1 MTVPTREAASLPSTI
16 PSWSWAACADL
27 IRLRNQSGTLLLLW
41 PSLWALWMA
50 TGGIPAWSHLAIFC
64 AGAFL
69 MRSAGV
75 VLNDLTDRK
84 VDRLVARTQVRPLA
98 DGRLSPSHAL
108 IVLGALLAL
117 AAAMLI
123 FLPPITWGLGVIAVV
138 LAAAYPWAKRLIAVP
153 QAMLGIAFGWG
164 AVMAWAAVRHQVDA
178 PAWVLF
184 LATVFWAIAYDTI
197 YALQDREDDR
207 RIGVRSSAIFF
218 GEGAWIAVLCC
229 GAALV
234 TCVAAAGL
242 LTGAGRGL
250 YPLLVGVA
258 AFLVWQA
265 LQTRG
270 TVAPS
275 RAFALFRQHVWVGMA
290 ILVGIAIGFATN

>member
-1 MTVPTREAASLPSTI
+1 MTGPPREAASLPSPM
-16 PSWSWAACADL
+16 PSWSWSACADL
-27 IRLRNQSGTLLLLW
+27 LRLRNQSGTLLLLW

-84 VDRLVARTQVRPLA
+84 VDRLVARTKVRPLA

-108 IVLGALLAL
+108 LILAVLLAL
-117 AAAMLI
+117 AVALLM
-123 FLPPITWGLGVIAVV
+123 FLPSSTWVLSVIALA
-138 LAAAYPWAKRLIAVP
+138 LAATYPWAKRVIAVP

-164 AVMAWAAVRHQVDA
+164 AVMAWAAVRNRVEA
-178 PAWVLF
+178 PAWALF
-184 LATVFWAIAYDTI
+184 LATIFWAIGYDTI
-197 YALQDREDDR
+197 YALQDQEDDR

-218 GEGAWIAVLCC
+218 GEGVWIAVLCC
-229 GAALV
+229 GAGLV
-234 TCVAAAGL
+234 ACVAAAGL
-242 LTGAGRGL
+242 LTGAGLGL
-250 YPLLVGVA
+250 YPVLLGVGT
-258 AFLVWQA
+258 FLVWQA

-270 TVAPS
+270 TVAPA
-275 RAFALFRQHVWVGMA
+275 RAFALFQQHVWVGMA
-290 ILVGIAIGFATN
+290 ILLGIALGLA